1 MNNSNSNNNN
11 NNKAFSLIELSIV
24 LIIIGLLIAGIIG
37 GKSLIESAKIRNVIN
52 EFNNL
57 EKSIYAFKVIK
68 DRLPGDVN
76 NDGILDSVL
85 YRIFTKYFQL
95 QYFII

>member
-1 MNNSNSNNNN
+1 MNNN

-24 LIIIGLLIAGIIG
+24 LMISGLLVGGITG

-57 EKSIYAFKVIK
+57 
-68 DRLPGDVN
+68 
-76 NDGILDSVL
+76 
-85 YRIFTKYFQL
+85 
-95 QYFII
+95 

>member
-1 MNNSNSNNNN
+1 M
-11 NNKAFSLIELSIV
+11 
-24 LIIIGLLIAGIIG
+24 
-37 GKSLIESAKIRNVIN
+37 IESAKIRNVIN

>member
-1 MNNSNSNNNN
+1 MN

-24 LIIIGLLIAGIIG
+24 LIIISLLVAGITG

-76 NDGILDSVL
+76 NDGILDSVS